1 LARIQRHHLIYKPL
15 EWILPANMLAHRT
28 VSRIQQTRATT
39 QSYADLTAFIHAMMF
54 EWNRMRMELDTGVDC
69 RVIDFTRAKL
79 EKKPKLSNKLAIE
92 RLKEI
97 EKKAGSNGDPQ
108 KILIEL
114 KILVDDAFKW
124 KKKLKRKK

>member
-1 LARIQRHHLIYKPL
+1 
-15 EWILPANMLAHRT
+15 
-28 VSRIQQTRATT
+28 
-39 QSYADLTAFIHAMMF
+39 
-54 EWNRMRMELDTGVDC
+54 MRMELGTGVDC